1 MVGAPSVKVKN
12 ALDYIEEACRIVA
25 DTIMLVSKSMK
36 PGMNTLEIDQIADD
50 YICSRGAT
58 PSIKNYQVPWSN
70 NANGKPRYLVYQYA
84 TCISVN
90 DAVVHGLPSKDVIL
104 KEGDIVSFDC
114 LAYKN
119 GYHGDSAYTFAVGEV
134 DDEKKKLLRVTQEAL
149 MLGLEQAT
157 GRNKVY
163 SISGAIQK
171 HVEKNGFSCVRELV
185 GHGVGETI
193 HEEPSIPNF
202 IPPLMHRDSYPNTR
216 LYAGQTLAIEP
227 MVNAG
232 KLKVF
237 TDKDGWTVRTSDGK
251 PSAHFEHTVIVQ
263 EKEPPIILTL
273 LD

>member
-1 MVGAPSVKVKN
+1 MVGAPSVKVKS

-25 DTIMLVSKSMK
+25 DTISLVARYMK
-36 PGMNTLEIDQIADD
+36 PGMNTLEIDKIADD

-58 PSIKNYQVPWSN
+58 PSIKNYQVPWTTN
-70 NANGKPRYLVYQYA
+70 INGKQRQLVYQYA

-90 DAVVHGLPSKDVIL
+90 DAVVHGVPSKERIL
-104 KEGDIVSFDC
+104 QEGDIVSFDC

-119 GYHGDSAYTFAVGEV
+119 GYHGDSAYTFAIGAIS
-134 DDEKKKLLRVTQEAL
+134 DEKAKLLRVTQEAL

-163 SISGAIQK
+163 AISGAIQK
-171 HVEKNGFSCVRELV
+171 HVEKNGYSCVRELV

-202 IPPLMHRDSYPNTR
+202 IPPLMHREQYPNVR
-216 LYAGQTLAIEP
+216 LRPGQALAIEP

-232 KLKVF
+232 KSKVY
-237 TDKDGWTVRTSDGK
+237 TDSDGWTVRTSDGK